1 MKNAANFVE
10 QYWILDFDRCL
21 ANTELLYGAYA
32 ELIQDET
39 SISIKGLHEV
49 RTKTE
54 AKGASFD
61 LLSYVKTVLSGEERV
76 RLHES
81 FVERTQTK
89 NVLNDGARELLAS
102 LQGRSIPFG
111 ILTYGS
117 YEWQL
122 LKLRAAGLSDV
133 PYLITEVSGKGRLL
147 RSWVNADNYIILPN
161 ELGGYYARSIVMVDD
176 KVREFNDTPLDL
188 VKGYVL
194 RPKNGLLLPSQQ
206 GVVPNHLNVVESLRD
221 IKV

>member
-1 MKNAANFVE
+1 M
-10 QYWILDFDRCL
+10 
-21 ANTELLYGAYA
+21 
-32 ELIQDET
+32 
-39 SISIKGLHEV
+39 LHEV
-49 RTKTE
+49 RARTETKGE
-54 AKGASFD
+54 SFD

-89 NVLNDGARELLAS
+89 DVLNNGARELLTS
-102 LQGRSIPFG
+102 LRERSIPFG

-122 LKLRAAGLSDV
+122 LKLRTAGLDNV

-147 RSWVNADNYIILPN
+147 RSWVDADNYIILPK
-161 ELGGYYARSIVMVDD
+161 ELGGYYARSIVMIDD
-176 KVREFNDTPLDL
+176 KVREFNDIPLDL

-206 GVVPNHLNVVESLRD
+206 GVVPKHLTVVNSLRD
-221 IKV
+221 IQV